1 MSKKVCCY
9 GGRSSPWEWVLF
21 LRWGGGRF
29 IYSVATVARG
39 GSQERLWFVLIM
51 MLGKALRLFL
61 QAPRSRVH
69 LLI

>member
-1 MSKKVCCY
+1 MVD
-9 GGRSSPWEWVLF
+9 GVLRGSGSCF
-21 LRWGGGRF
+21 CRGGGRF

-51 MLGKALRLFL
+51 MLGKALRRFL